1 MSMDKSV
8 AKVISK
14 CYSGKASIKDI
25 SFLLNAVLKQ
35 TTLGKFV
42 EQKLPNL
49 NLTMENKSG
58 GVLVTLGEYSNI
70 NSTIYINNALV
81 ERSRKG
87 IGRGLA
93 QLFDTYGH
101 EMTHHWQHLI
111 KSINKQRIPNYD
123 KETVKGMCK
132 IVGLDVNEEIC
143 KNIAHANYLKQ
154 PYEIEARDGG
164 ALFAVEVFQS
174 ILKNEYLTPEIRE
187 KVLSDLE
194 FAKENLMVHEQRNE
208 SYYAQYEKFMAF
220 FKSRNIK
227 NFLANKKVESFI
239 YCHNAFELWSNQN
252 DPETLCRSYLAL
264 IGSGLEYG
272 YVRNMLVQ
280 RIKNP
285 DFPKETRDRMVEA
298 IVSTLKKGDLED
310 MYYENELTDILEDEQ
325 LLEVYETLFVNNMEK
340 LSATLFL
347 SMEWDEKYAP
357 AIGKIIVDNLE
368 KVKINSEKDV
378 MSVHRKIDC
387 VLSFQDINIPDELKK
402 QLNDMKE
409 KLESKLQIPKVNK
422 R

>member
-1 MSMDKSV
+1 MNMDKSI

-25 SFLLNAVLKQ
+25 SFLLNNLLKQ

-49 NLTMENKSG
+49 NLTMENKTEG
-58 GVLVTLGEYSNI
+58 LLVTLGEYSNV

-111 KSINKQRIPNYD
+111 GSINRQSIPNYD

-154 PYEIEARDGG
+154 PHEIEARDGG

-194 FAKENLMVHEQRNE
+194 FANENLMEHEKKNE
-208 SYYAQYEKFMAF
+208 PYYEQYEKFMAF

-227 NFLANKKVESFI
+227 NFSVNKKVESFI
-239 YCHNAFELWSNQN
+239 SCHNAFELWSNQN
-252 DPETLCRSYLAL
+252 DPETLCRSYLTL

-272 YVRNMLVQ
+272 YVRNMLIQ
-280 RIKNP
+280 RIKSP
-285 DFPKETRDRMVEA
+285 DFPEETRNRMIDS
-298 IVSTLKKGDLED
+298 IVSTLKKGELED
-310 MYYENELTDILEDEQ
+310 MYYENALVDILEDEH
-325 LLEVYETLFVNNMEK
+325 LFEIYETLFVNNVEK
-340 LSATLFL
+340 LGATLFL
-347 SMEWDEKYAP
+347 SMEWEEKYAP

-378 MSVHRKIDC
+378 ISVYRKVENVLAFQNID
-387 VLSFQDINIPDELKK
+387 IPDELKK
-402 QLNDMKE
+402 QLNDIKE
-409 KLESKLQIPKVNK
+409 KLESKVQIPKVNK